1 MASKCRTI
9 PYDLKRFQ
17 LTCSALDWSSLCAQV
32 VSMVDAMNGLSLTD
46 DSQLFRAICLT
57 LRDKIMNDG
66 NGMGMMGQTL
76 CKWDSAQNEK

>member
-1 MASKCRTI
+1 
-9 PYDLKRFQ
+9 
-17 LTCSALDWSSLCAQV
+17 
-32 VSMVDAMNGLSLTD
+32 MVDAMNGLSLTD